1 MKPGVI
7 PRNALL
13 QNVQDNYPVRLG
25 HKSIIFVCIDIYST
39 DSKICLF

>member
-13 QNVQDNYPVRLG
+13 QDVPDNYPVRLG
-25 HKSIIFVCIDIYST
+25 HQPIIVCIDTYST
-39 DSKICLF
+39 DSKIFLI